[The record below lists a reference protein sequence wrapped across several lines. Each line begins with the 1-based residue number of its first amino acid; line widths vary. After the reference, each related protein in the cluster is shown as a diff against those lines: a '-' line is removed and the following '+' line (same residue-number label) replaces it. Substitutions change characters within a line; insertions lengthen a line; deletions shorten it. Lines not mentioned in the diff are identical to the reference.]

1 MLRLFQST
9 PLLKRSLCQRSFS
22 SSSLLL
28 KQKATGTDSRQELE
42 EAWEQAE
49 LDPSTIMNNVIP
61 QPATKEVPTS
71 LMAAFN
77 NMFDRG
83 PNVGIDVIT
92 KHGFV
97 LTNQIRVTQP
107 IILVNGSPFLW
118 NAPKRAPGFVP
129 MKDWNLEAF
138 KIFEL
143 VSPKPELVLFGTGRE
158 FSPVPEHIRQ
168 FFFKQGIQV
177 DQMSTKHAAA
187 TYNVLAEEG
196 RRVAAA
202 FLPLDEK

>member
-1 MLRLFQST
+1 MLRLFQFT
-9 PLLKRSLCQRSFS
+9 PLLKRSICQRSFTS
-22 SSSLLL
+22 TCLLS
-28 KQKATGTDSRQELE
+28 KQKKTEAESQQLE
-42 EAWEQAE
+42 EAWAQAD
-49 LDPSTIMNNVIP
+49 LDPTSIMNNVIP

-107 IILVNGSPFLW
+107 LILVNGSPFLW
-118 NAPKRAPGFVP
+118 NAPKRSPGFMP
-129 MKDWNLEAF
+129 MKDWDVEAF

-143 VSPKPELVLFGTGRE
+143 VSPKPELILFGTGRE
-158 FSPVPEHIRQ
+158 FSPVPEHVRQ
-168 FFFKQGIQV
+168 FFFKHGIQV
-177 DQMSTKHAAA
+177 DQMST
-187 TYNVLAEEG
+187 VS
-196 RRVAAA
+196 VI
-202 FLPLDEK
+202 